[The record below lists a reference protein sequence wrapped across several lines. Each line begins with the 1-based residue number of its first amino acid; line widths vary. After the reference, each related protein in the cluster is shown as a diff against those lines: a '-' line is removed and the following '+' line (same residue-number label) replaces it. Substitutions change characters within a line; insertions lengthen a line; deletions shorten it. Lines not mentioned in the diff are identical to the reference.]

1 MNILVQ
7 ELQKVIAGARELQLG
22 MLSLRSV
29 QDRRH
34 DGHEQNDHA
43 EIKLL
48 LEVIVDAFQAV
59 FSILFWT
66 VRYLWVHTSSS
77 AGSSSSKI
85 SSFIDR
91 HVKECCKLLADAK
104 DRLIVEANEINHDK
118 DLGPVV
124 TPEAIITMLL
134 ERLSR
139 GVYLDGTVDVMDL
152 YEKIVEKIVG
162 GPARCIETLRLTR
175 TTGTESGEQRKQA
188 SIT

>member
-1 MNILVQ
+1 MMQCLSQYEGPPLEMNIFVQ

-29 QDRRH
+29 EDRRH
-34 DGHEQNDHA
+34 DGHEQNDHG

-66 VRYLWVHTSSS
+66 VRYLWVHASSS
-77 AGSSSSKI
+77 DGSSSKI
-85 SSFIDR
+85 SSFIGR

-124 TPEAIITMLL
+124 TPEAIIIMLL

-162 GPARCIETLRLTR
+162 GPARCIETL
-175 TTGTESGEQRKQA
+175 
-188 SIT
+188 

>member
-1 MNILVQ
+1 MMQCLSQYEGPPLGMNIFVQ

-29 QDRRH
+29 EDRRH
-34 DGHEQNDHA
+34 DGHEQNDHG

-66 VRYLWVHTSSS
+66 VRYLWVQASSS
-77 AGSSSSKI
+77 DGSSSKI
-85 SSFIDR
+85 SSFIGR

-124 TPEAIITMLL
+124 TPEAIIIMLL

-162 GPARCIETLRLTR
+162 GPARCIETL
-175 TTGTESGEQRKQA
+175 
-188 SIT
+188 